1 MNIETIEFPGIDT
14 IVNNAEFYKDKFVND
29 SILVFRN
36 ANLSFDQQ
44 SKLHSSLGKIFGWI
58 TPKEVDDKLTKYI
71 ENHASN
77 RKLGIATKDEIMLT
91 WHIEHVYYDNPIL
104 AGTWN
109 MVVFNID
116 NENGKTYF
124 VDSEKVYQLMSQESK
139 DFLDKCII
147 SAKDFGLEDLFTN
160 FSPVQNHWITGKPL
174 IRVRIAENKEGINNL
189 VLFDGKEPTKDQNE
203 KFKDIVWWFSNQ
215 VINNEEIR
223 MVHKWQKG
231 DLVIPDMFKLA
242 HAVTGGFDP
251 MDREFIGIWGYQKEK
266 Q

>member
-1 MNIETIEFPGIDT
+1 MNIKTVDFPGINS
-14 IVNNAEFYKDKFVND
+14 ILSNAQFYKDKFINE
-29 SILVFRN
+29 SIIVFRN
-36 ANLSFDQQ
+36 ANLSFDEQ
-44 SKLHSSLGKIFGWI
+44 SELHNTLGKIFGWF
-58 TPKEVDDKLTKYI
+58 TPKESNDELSKYI
-71 ENHASN
+71 EDHATN
-77 RKLGIATKDEIMLT
+77 TRVGISTKDEVMLS

-109 MVVFNID
+109 MLVFNID

-124 VDSEKVYQLMSQESK
+124 VDSEKVYLSMSQENK

-147 SAKDFGLEDLFTN
+147 SAKDFGLEDVFTN
-160 FSPVQNHWITGKPL
+160 FKPIQKHWLTGNPL
-174 IRVRIAENKEGINNL
+174 VRVRIAENRESINNL
-189 VLFDGKEPTKDQNE
+189 VLFDGQEPTKDQDE

-215 VINNEEIR
+215 VMNNEDIR

-251 MDREFIGIWGYQKEK
+251 IDRKFIGIWGYQKEK
-266 Q
+266 